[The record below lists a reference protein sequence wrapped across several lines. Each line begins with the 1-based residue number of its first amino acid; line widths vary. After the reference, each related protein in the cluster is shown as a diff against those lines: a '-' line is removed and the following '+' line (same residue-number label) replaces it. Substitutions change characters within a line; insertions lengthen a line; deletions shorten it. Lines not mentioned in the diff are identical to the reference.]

1 MSFVAQV
8 FAEAIAGFL
17 IAEGYQRWR
26 RFRLENKGEPK
37 EPVAS
42 PVQRAVI
49 SRTGFV
55 NYVEEMH
62 ALEQAL
68 CAAPDVRIIYLYG
81 PGGIGKTRLLE
92 EVRPLVRKLR
102 TRTKT
107 PLRWGG
113 ILDLYHTDLH
123 SAIALQDALVAGL
136 DSENR
141 YFLDYRAARERFEMK
156 RQHGL
161 SSPALDTERKE
172 LDTLFL
178 HEYTAFASIYR
189 PVIAFDTLE
198 VLRHESDLVQSLCIL
213 EDVPLAARQ
222 WLLKMT
228 NLLPNT
234 VFVLAGRPDEP
245 APPYDLPC
253 LAQELQQTYRKEP
266 ERFQPLFLQ
275 PLPVPYRKKLFKKLL
290 KDAPASVW
298 WLHDKASHL
307 CQLTEGLPVHL
318 ALTIELAT
326 QSTSIAALIT
336 DDTVE
341 DSTTWSKR
349 LVQTLFRYDDPQ
361 DRLFFFLALARKGL
375 TPDLLNYLQPAWS
388 WNECVEQLKSLHN
401 LVIVKV
407 RPNSDE
413 VFLHDVLYELFDAHV
428 PLVEHLHPWYES
440 LIEYYQ
446 MQQAEAGLDRETWG
460 QATVHRL
467 YYELLRNPRQAFEET
482 YIRWSEVA
490 IKGHEAT
497 LDMRLRDE
505 FLRFFNSPINRQRA
519 EASGLTQQAI
529 HLDSTLRWVKRY
541 LMHNDNEKAL
551 ALAET
556 ILSFAPQP
564 YAALVPARDKPAQEQ
579 EARAPQEQEARA
591 LFSHADSFFWGHL
604 LTYYGEVLTFVSAS
618 EQQCH
623 SVLEQAIRLL
633 EDTTLDLH
641 NPSCW
646 LRDSVLGYAYNRLG
660 YFLRTYGHYG
670 IASEKYQRALDYFEV
685 AQVPDE
691 QANTLNNRAF
701 VLGLLG
707 DTEQAIATINQALAI
722 RMQLGQLYPRALSYN
737 TRGLIYALHG
747 QYQHGRDD
755 CLRALNIAKEIDEP
769 RGIGLACNA
778 LGFLFR
784 QWASSQP
791 SSAQAMKLFEQ
802 AATYL
807 CDAIDIF
814 SERVTEPLRLW
825 EVYSESGSLAFDW
838 GVVLHQQGDDQ
849 AAQQQFAQ
857 AYRYQE
863 QALRIAQEL
872 PGLQFQEA
880 DTCDDLAK
888 ICFHQGNT
896 SAARHWLKQAV
907 RFVPAE
913 YRLTIGKREHQLPPP
928 GEAHWLILG
937 KAHWQLGVWHIQMN
951 KQQSGHDRQSAK
963 HPQAAIE
970 QLALASVC
978 FVRYWHGTAMLATR
992 LQAIQHQL
1000 SQVVDPETCII
1011 ELQRVAACYDVD
1023 LTELIHAIKTS
1034 E

>member
-26 RFRLENKGEPK
+26 RFRLENKDEPK
-37 EPVAS
+37 EPAPS
-42 PVQRAVI
+42 VQRAII

-102 TRTKT
+102 TRPQT

-136 DSENR
+136 DPKSQH
-141 YFLDYRAARERFEMK
+141 FHDYRATRERFEMK
-156 RQHGL
+156 RQQGL
-161 SSPALDTERKE
+161 SSPALDAERKE
-172 LDTLFL
+172 LDSLFL
-178 HEYTAFASIYR
+178 YEYAAFANTYR

-198 VLRHESDLVQSLCIL
+198 VLRHESDLIQSLCIL
-213 EDVPLAARQ
+213 EDVSLAARQ

-228 NLLPNT
+228 SLLPNT
-234 VFVLAGRPDEP
+234 VFILAGRPDEP
-245 APPYDLPC
+245 APPYNVPC

-275 PLPVPYRKKLFKKLL
+275 PLPVPYREKLFKKLL
-290 KDAPASVW
+290 KDAPESVR

-318 ALTIELAT
+318 ALTIELAA

-349 LVQTLFRYDDPQ
+349 LVQTLFRHDDPQ

-375 TPDLLNYLQPAWS
+375 TPDLLNYLEPAWS
-388 WNECVEQLKSLHN
+388 WDACDKQLKSLHN
-401 LVIVKV
+401 LVVVKV

-428 PLVEHLHPWYES
+428 PLAEHLHPWYES

-446 MQQAEAGLDRETWG
+446 MQQAEAGPDRETWG

-467 YYELLRNPRQAFEET
+467 YYELLRNPRQAFEEK

-505 FLRFFNSPINRQRA
+505 FLRFFHSPINRQRA
-519 EASGLTQQAI
+519 EASGLTQHAI

-556 ILSFAPQP
+556 ILAFAPQP
-564 YAALVPARDKPAQEQ
+564 YAALVPARAKPLPYLTPAQK
-579 EARAPQEQEARA
+579 QEARA
-591 LFSHADSFFWGHL
+591 LFAHADSLFWGHL
-604 LTYYGEVLTFVSAS
+604 LTYYGDALTNISAS
-618 EQQCH
+618 EQQCR
-623 SVLEQAIRLL
+623 SVFEQAITLL
-633 EDTTLDLH
+633 ENTALEPH
-641 NPSCW
+641 NPLHW
-646 LRDSVLGYAYNRLG
+646 LRDRVLGSAYNKFG

-670 IASEKYQRALDYFEV
+670 VALEKYQRALVCFER

-691 QANTLNNRAF
+691 QANTLNNLSF

-722 RMQLGQLYPRALSYN
+722 RMWLGQLYPRALSYN
-737 TRGLIYALHG
+737 TRGLVYALHC
-747 QYQHGRDD
+747 QYKRGRDD

-784 QWASSQP
+784 QWAASQP
-791 SSAQAMKLFEQ
+791 TPTQAMTMFEQ

-807 CDAIDIF
+807 HDAVDIF
-814 SERVTEPLRLW
+814 SQQVTEPLRLW
-825 EVYSESGSLAFDW
+825 EAYSESGSLAFDR
-838 GVVLHQQGDDQ
+838 GVVLHQQSDDQ
-849 AAQQQFAQ
+849 TAQQQFAQ
-857 AYRYQE
+857 AYHYQE

-888 ICFHQGNT
+888 ICFYQGNT
-896 SAARHWLKQAV
+896 SAARHWLEKAW

-913 YRLTIGKREHQLPPP
+913 YRLKVGKCDNQLPPP
-928 GEAHWLILG
+928 GEAYWLILG
-937 KAHWQLGVWHIQMN
+937 KAHWQLGVWNVQMK
-951 KQQSGHDRQSAK
+951 KQQSVHDKQSAK
-963 HPQAAIE
+963 HSQAAIE

-978 FVRYWHGTAMLATR
+978 FARYWHGTAMFATR
-992 LQAIQHQL
+992 LQAIRHQL
-1000 SQVVDPETCII
+1000 SQVIDPATSII
-1011 ELQRVAACYDVD
+1011 ELQRVASRYDVD
-1023 LTELIHAIKTS
+1023 LTELINAIKTS